1 MAEKGSK
8 NTTIIANIEA
18 IARATQR
25 LASDSKEAAA
35 QARLLAKEYEQGI
48 GDASVSKV
56 FEGYGTAI
64 DKVKANIDNYKS
76 SIEKLKAERETL
88 NDIEGENAK
97 KYNTLTN
104 KIATYTNALKRERET
119 LASLTE
125 EQKKYSKEA
134 IAAAEA
140 EKQAAEAKE
149 RTAAKLET
157 LKKRQQTLS
166 KAIRTAKI
174 VVSALIVAYKKMTT
188 AAVEQGTELYSLSK
202 RYGATVE
209 EIQIMNR
216 ALKIATG
223 QNDLFTNSLSV
234 LAKGMSDI
242 AGNRGQKY
250 TAALRAI
257 GTSYKALSEKSKA
270 EQFTTIVQG
279 LQGIENESIRAAHAQ
294 TLLGE
299 SGQYIVGALSSG
311 KYSLEEYVKQA
322 EKYSVI
328 TTKNAEDLTFLGFQM
343 DAIKSQQNVLTA
355 QLVINAQPTILG
367 VMNLLNKLIP
377 VLNVLTKHSW
387 LLFAVILALITLKL
401 TTAVMGWYVAMK
413 TAGVVAAATAT
424 KMFILKTVMGGLIG
438 LAIAGISA
446 FAIWGAT
453 TKNLESNLSGMTE
466 AADDI
471 NAMSGDYNSRTTQV
485 YNSSRESTLNF
496 NANFYAHGDTVIS
509 EEAAETTAQL
519 AVDEVNRYLGALI
532 KGN

>member
-209 EIQIMNR
+209 
-216 ALKIATG
+216 
-223 QNDLFTNSLSV
+223 
-234 LAKGMSDI
+234 
-242 AGNRGQKY
+242 
-250 TAALRAI
+250 
-257 GTSYKALSEKSKA
+257 
-270 EQFTTIVQG
+270 
-279 LQGIENESIRAAHAQ
+279 
-294 TLLGE
+294 
-299 SGQYIVGALSSG
+299 
-311 KYSLEEYVKQA
+311 
-322 EKYSVI
+322 
-328 TTKNAEDLTFLGFQM
+328 
-343 DAIKSQQNVLTA
+343 
-355 QLVINAQPTILG
+355 
-367 VMNLLNKLIP
+367 
-377 VLNVLTKHSW
+377 
-387 LLFAVILALITLKL
+387 
-401 TTAVMGWYVAMK
+401 
-413 TAGVVAAATAT
+413 
-424 KMFILKTVMGGLIG
+424 
-438 LAIAGISA
+438 
-446 FAIWGAT
+446 
-453 TKNLESNLSGMTE
+453 
-466 AADDI
+466 
-471 NAMSGDYNSRTTQV
+471 
-485 YNSSRESTLNF
+485 
-496 NANFYAHGDTVIS
+496 
-509 EEAAETTAQL
+509 
-519 AVDEVNRYLGALI
+519 
-532 KGN
+532 